1 MANVHSHSFRNRN
14 MYQPTLPAYFF
25 LCFQKNKFKYE
36 HVGTC
41 LFHKTPFFI
50 LFGPVLGHYWGY
62 VRPNIPLRS
71 SQNCNVYWPTLLA
84 KYSSLNSMNMK
95 GRVRTIKPHF
105 SSFLGLFWGVSMARY
120 TFSFLPKSKYV
131 SVYITS
137 LLFSHEYTKKFKHE
151 YVESCFC
158 HKIPFSLPI

>member
-1 MANVHSHSFRNRN
+1 MCIPIPSETEICISLR
-14 MYQPTLPAYFF
+14 YQLTIF

-41 LFHKTPFFI
+41 LFHKTPFLI

-84 KYSSLNSMNMK
+84 KYSSLISMNMK
-95 GRVRTIKPHF
+95 GRVRT
-105 SSFLGLFWGVSMARY
+105 
-120 TFSFLPKSKYV
+120 
-131 SVYITS
+131 
-137 LLFSHEYTKKFKHE
+137 
-151 YVESCFC
+151 CFC
-158 HKIPFSLPI
+158 HKTPFFIIFGPVLGGINDPVYPIPSKIEISISLLYQLTIFPWIHKKIQVLNCRIMFLP